1 MVETPDGRT
10 TIFAR
15 SFRRLGNAFIC
26 VLKNP
31 VILVCERIFGALP
44 LLMLLL
50 IPEVTV
56 AEDFDPFGIQLVRFE
71 SVRLVASVSHS
82 VLELF
87 AVELLAETVK

>member
-1 MVETPDGRT
+1 METPDGRT
-10 TIFAR
+10 TTLAR

-50 IPEVTV
+50 IPEVMV
-56 AEDFDPFGIQLVRFE
+56 AEDFDPFGILLVRFE
-71 SVRLVASVSHS
+71 SVSHS
-82 VLELF
+82 VIELF
-87 AVELLAETVK
+87 AVEVFTETVK